1 MQRSWQ
7 TVQTQSL
14 EEQSD
19 QELHCLPFSLYPL
32 DPLLHGKTFSGGLFF
47 FVFFFWKGWGW
58 VERWSPEQHNNSLI
72 SKSMHDL
79 RYMHSW
85 LCPET
90 ELSNVI
96 FFSCCHRVFIRLCAA
111 LFFQQYEMKHIKSSS
126 NIFYFFIF
134 SKQTYSILLIK
145 KNEPPVPPPFP
156 PPPHLLDEEQ
166 QECPHCFLTPCATS
180 HNHYWLGEGQSE
192 SRENHGVRKI
202 KYRSYWKFIN
212 NSGGWNDNRYLLK
225 KVAAGGQVNDKHE
238 LMPSCVSH

>member
-7 TVQTQSL
+7 TVQTQIL

-47 FVFFFWKGWGW
+47 FFFFFFGKGGGGW
-58 VERWSPEQHNNSLI
+58 RGGHQNSLI

-96 FFSCCHRVFIRLCAA
+96 FFLVAI
-111 LFFQQYEMKHIKSSS
+111 E
-126 NIFYFFIF
+126 
-134 SKQTYSILLIK
+134 
-145 KNEPPVPPPFP
+145 
-156 PPPHLLDEEQ
+156 
-166 QECPHCFLTPCATS
+166 FL
-180 HNHYWLGEGQSE
+180 
-192 SRENHGVRKI
+192 
-202 KYRSYWKFIN
+202 
-212 NSGGWNDNRYLLK
+212 
-225 KVAAGGQVNDKHE
+225 
-238 LMPSCVSH
+238 